1 MSTTRPSIS
10 KLELNLA
17 SMVKLQWRPNWIRQ
31 ANSPCTIQQ
40 RNQMTG
46 QWLLISHQL
55 QAITSQR
62 TPKTIASHLPRWS
75 QVKPKA
81 VVAWPS
87 RVRHQRITRSLTL
100 TRAPCLRS
108 TSNCSSISSTG
119 QLSSTLSSWSRVAI
133 VSLNPRRPHNRTCPS
148 SNQVRPAKLLF
159 ISLMISTAWNLRT
172 KSRVWY
178 YKRRKRST
186 RGWNMNNQN

>member
-1 MSTTRPSIS
+1 MWTTKPSIS
-10 KLELNLA
+10 KREPKLA
-17 SMVKLQWRPNWIRQ
+17 SMVKLQWQPNWILK

-40 RNQMTG
+40 RNQMIG

-75 QVKPKA
+75 QVKPKS

-87 RVRHQRITRSLTL
+87 RVHHQRITRSHTL

-108 TSNCSSISSTG
+108 TSNYSSISSTG
-119 QLSSTLSSWSRVAI
+119 QLSSTQSSWSRAAT
-133 VSLNPRRPHNRTCPS
+133 VSLNPRRQHNRIYQS
-148 SNQVRPAKLLF
+148 SNQVKLHR
-159 ISLMISTAWNLRT
+159 IRMRT
-172 KSRVWY
+172 CPRI
-178 YKRRKRST
+178 
-186 RGWNMNNQN
+186 